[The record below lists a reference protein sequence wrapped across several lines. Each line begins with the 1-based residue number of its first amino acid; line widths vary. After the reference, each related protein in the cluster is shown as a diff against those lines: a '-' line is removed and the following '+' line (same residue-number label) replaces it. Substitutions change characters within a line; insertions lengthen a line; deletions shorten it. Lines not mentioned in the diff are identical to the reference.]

1 MMRQLA
7 ESLGVFV
14 LALGVWA
21 LFAWATATLAALL
34 PGEEMIEFVGGMV
47 SLLGLLAAL
56 GIAARIAGKR
66 LIRSSDSRR

>member
-1 MMRQLA
+1 MRPLA

-21 LFAWATATLAALL
+21 LFAWATANLATLL
-34 PGEEMIEFVGGMV
+34 PGEEMIEFVGGTV

-56 GIAARIAGKR
+56 GIAARIAGKM
-66 LIRSSDSRR
+66 LTQSSDSRR